1 MFYSFQLNELKCI
14 VVDNRPRFFKG
25 IFDSFVISFF
35 FINPLKSLSSYSTLP
50 FCVCPS
56 ENAFYFLE
64 SLDSYQLNEGNRV
77 MGLSHGPTFLADIG
91 PYLSPTAGNLSHA
104 PTFLSV
110 KPTSCASSDLALWR
124 DLWCEVK

>member
-91 PYLSPTAGNLSHA
+91 PLFIANRWEPITCSDIFVCQAN
-104 PTFLSV
+104 FL
-110 KPTSCASSDLALWR
+110 CQ
-124 DLWCEVK
+124 